1 MISMT
6 NSHLNGEH
14 ASGTGAGP
22 STSLGGVFAR
32 HYAAQRDRR
41 AAALAALLG
50 AEDERPGSGAGEP
63 PSRERPAPA
72 SRPPLPPGLPGP
84 ELAVLIW
91 RGQLA
96 FALSAL
102 RQWQQ
107 QMLIATTYG
116 IALVDAAA
124 RSTDGPAA
132 YQERAVAESR
142 ACLRR
147 LADLSL
153 QEARALQM
161 EVERACDDARG
172 AIGERQ
178 ADEDGHVRRWR
189 VKH

>member
-1 MISMT
+1 MT

-41 AAALAALLG
+41 AAALAAVLG

-63 PSRERPAPA
+63 PSRDRPAPA
-72 SRPPLPPGLPGP
+72 SRPPLPPGLSGP
-84 ELAVLIW
+84 ELAVLLW
-91 RGQLA
+91 HAHLA
-96 FALSAL
+96 FSLSAL

-107 QMLIATTYG
+107 QMLIAADYAS
-116 IALVDAAA
+116 ALLDAVA
-124 RSTDGPAA
+124 RGTGGPAA
-132 YQERAVAESR
+132 CPEGVIAESR
-142 ACLRR
+142 TCLRR

-153 QEARALQM
+153 REARALQM

-172 AIGERQ
+172 AVGGRQ
-178 ADEDGHVRRWR
+178 ADGHVRRWR